1 MTSSGCS
8 KYYSSKGGR
17 QVKSY
22 KGLQRWPAMKNM
34 GRPLCESWFLGFI
47 SDTSNSDAQ
56 TRPARPLNS
65 LWISI
70 KVGDETQ
77 KSSVS
82 QSRPLMLWHGRSL
95 VRVGQQ
101 KHLKHLN
108 LFTPRWLFS
117 LFILLCLTGASRN
130 DTSQF
135 EQNKLDGSAHANVT
149 SSSLAHVL
157 ALDRI
162 LQRASIGPKVWLN
175 CLKWIEGA
183 EVSEVVC

>member
-1 MTSSGCS
+1 
-8 KYYSSKGGR
+8 
-17 QVKSY
+17 
-22 KGLQRWPAMKNM
+22 
-34 GRPLCESWFLGFI
+34 
-47 SDTSNSDAQ
+47 
-56 TRPARPLNS
+56 
-65 LWISI
+65 
-70 KVGDETQ
+70 
-77 KSSVS
+77 
-82 QSRPLMLWHGRSL
+82 MLWHGRSL

-101 KHLKHLN
+101 KYSNTSTFHP
-108 LFTPRWLFS
+108 T
-117 LFILLCLTGASRN
+117 LTFLTLYSTLPDRN

>member
-22 KGLQRWPAMKNM
+22 KRLQRKCSQK
-34 GRPLCESWFLGFI
+34 LILGFF
-47 SDTSNSDAQ
+47 SNTSNSDAQ

-65 LWISI
+65 LWSSI

-101 KHLKHLN
+101 KYSNTSTFH
-108 LFTPRWLFS
+108 PA
-117 LFILLCLTGASRN
+117 LTFLTLYSTLPDRN

-157 ALDRI
+157 ASDRI

-175 CLKWIEGA
+175 CLEWIEGA